1 MQATIYNLKGESL
14 ETVELNDAIYGIEP
28 NIAVVHQAVLRQQA
42 NARLGTHNTLTRAD
56 VRKQL
61 GVSLKSITGSKYTET
76 HQIGNW
82 AKANGYDG
90 ILAPSARNP
99 TGSNLISFAGF

>member
-1 MQATIYNLKGESL
+1 MSTRVLVSKKVQ
-14 ETVELNDAIYGIEP
+14 LN
-28 NIAVVHQAVLRQQA
+28 NVLD
-42 NARLGTHNTLTRAD
+42 LTRAD
-56 VRKQL
+56 VRKQM

-76 HQIGNW
+76 HQIGAW